1 VVQNVNVLFRLEQ
14 AKGAKGKNVIIGESR
29 PKNFKGKILAR
40 EGDTGKGS

>member
-1 VVQNVNVLFRLEQ
+1 MSMCSFGWNKPKEP
-14 AKGAKGKNVIIGESR
+14 KEKNVIIGESR